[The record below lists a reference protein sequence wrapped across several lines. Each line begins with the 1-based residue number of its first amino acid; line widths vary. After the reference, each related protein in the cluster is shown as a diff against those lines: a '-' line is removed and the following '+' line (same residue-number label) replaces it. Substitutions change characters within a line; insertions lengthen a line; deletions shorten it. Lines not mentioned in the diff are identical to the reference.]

1 MRQADTPAARSLK
14 NVELVPQGE
23 NLELQR
29 CSRAQPSRSGERADR
44 DITDG
49 RGRRQADSPSTTSR
63 RSPQLLRSR
72 SVIPAERCGLGPCLG
87 HFYEAAC
94 QVTPLFVGDRSHFG
108 HTSNERAQ
116 PLQPARGVRAR
127 TCKNPDA
134 ASSSLLAERDSEVTH
149 PFMRALRGTP
159 RCRRTIR
166 SEGGVAQST
175 GRLLEAAKCP
185 SALTPPA

>member
-1 MRQADTPAARSLK
+1 MVRSSNRRTDTSITSGSLYHRT
-14 NVELVPQGE
+14 EDTIWQT
-23 NLELQR
+23 
-29 CSRAQPSRSGERADR
+29 
-44 DITDG
+44 TD
-49 RGRRQADSPSTTSR
+49 PK
-63 RSPQLLRSR
+63 
-72 SVIPAERCGLGPCLG
+72 LG

-94 QVTPLFVGDRSHFG
+94 QVTPRFVGDRSHFG